1 MEKAQQGSNQHT
13 LALKRQFFEE
23 GKHLEEFTTQQKSV
37 P

>member
-1 MEKAQQGSNQHT
+1 MERAQQGSNLHS
-13 LALKRQFFEE
+13 LALKRQFPEE